1 MLWDV
6 KDQKLYGFVLVGFV
20 VSEIKSRIPAQGERM
35 TKAEEFDKA
44 RRLAYKGDFSLVE
57 KLYHPDCKS
66 FDHRVGM
73 EVNLDMQ
80 NALVPIYDCRFGPM
94 KPLYENFECLS
105 IHRYVKVLDREVIYW
120 SVISVLNYLDGK
132 IIRHTS
138 AVETL
143 DYDPSENQDW
153 NWEDYE

>member
-1 MLWDV
+1 
-6 KDQKLYGFVLVGFV
+6 
-20 VSEIKSRIPAQGERM
+20 M
-35 TKAEEFDKA
+35 TKAEEFDQA

-105 IHRYVKVLDREVIYW
+105 IHRYIKVLEKEIIYW

-153 NWEDYE
+153 NWDDYE

>member
-1 MLWDV
+1 
-6 KDQKLYGFVLVGFV
+6 
-20 VSEIKSRIPAQGERM
+20 M

-105 IHRYVKVLDREVIYW
+105 IHRYIKVLEKEIIYW

-153 NWEDYE
+153 NWEDYEWLDWGLLHFYDSSFETNK

>member
-1 MLWDV
+1 
-6 KDQKLYGFVLVGFV
+6 
-20 VSEIKSRIPAQGERM
+20 M
-35 TKAEEFDKA
+35 TKAEEFDNA
-44 RRLAYKGDFSLVE
+44 RRLAYKGDFSLVV

-105 IHRYVKVLDREVIYW
+105 IHRYIKVLDKYVIYW

-143 DYDPSENQDW
+143 DYDPSEGQNW
-153 NWEDYE
+153 NWKDYE

>member
-1 MLWDV
+1 MPTRVIFHWSRSYIIPIV
-6 KDQKLYGFVLVGFV
+6 RVLII
-20 VSEIKSRIPAQGERM
+20 E
-35 TKAEEFDKA
+35 
-44 RRLAYKGDFSLVE
+44 L
-57 KLYHPDCKS
+57 
-66 FDHRVGM
+66 VGM

-105 IHRYVKVLDREVIYW
+105 IHRYVKVLDKEVIYW

-132 IIRHTS
+132 NIRHTS

-153 NWEDYE
+153 NSEDYE

>member
-1 MLWDV
+1 
-6 KDQKLYGFVLVGFV
+6 
-20 VSEIKSRIPAQGERM
+20 M
-35 TKAEEFDKA
+35 TNAEEFDKA
-44 RRLAYKGDFSLVE
+44 RRLAYKRDFSLVE

-80 NALVPIYDCRFGPM
+80 NSLVPIYDCRFGRM

-105 IHRYVKVLDREVIYW
+105 IHRYIKVNNGERYW

-138 AVETL
+138 AVEDL
-143 DYDPSENQDW
+143 DYDPCEGQDW